1 MSEKLANRLLTLAE
15 TGGTAR
21 RYHVGIASVSRRCV
35 ADEFPGLTGQP
46 LLLGACA
53 GMLVASGV
61 LHGVMHGMVL

>member
-35 ADEFPGLTGQP
+35 ADEFPGLTGRP
-46 LLLGACA
+46 LLLGASA
-53 GMLVASGV
+53 GVIAPGRNAGGV
-61 LHGVMHGMVL
+61 PC